1 MKIQLTS
8 CDAARPD
15 KRAIAK
21 MLEEIAVGVSD
32 FEAVEMTEFLLDGST
47 VDIEISGKNTSSAFR
62 ALRKLEI
69 DYEMNE

>member
-21 MLEEIAVGVSD
+21 VLEEIALGVSGY
-32 FEAVEMTEFLLDGST
+32 EATEMTEFLLEGST

-69 DYEMNE
+69 DYEMA

>member
-1 MKIQLTS
+1 MNIKLIS

-21 MLEEIAVGVSD
+21 MLEEIALGVSGY
-32 FEAVEMTEFLLDGST
+32 EATEMAEFLIDGSE
-47 VDIEISGKNTSSAFR
+47 VEIEISGKNTSSAFR

-69 DYEMNE
+69 DYEMG

>member
-1 MKIQLTS
+1 MNIKLIS

-21 MLEEIAVGVSD
+21 MLEEIALGVSGH
-32 FEAVEMTEFLLDGST
+32 EATEMAEFLIDGST

-69 DYEMNE
+69 DYEME